1 MALILCLIPFNF
13 TFIVELS
20 NVGYCFAVTMEFLAF
35 FQLRIRKAK
44 DTKLLRKIA
53 SLMLLLPTLFIN
65 LLIICSASYATYI
78 YAVSMLVFG
87 WVLIHASSIWKWMK
101 LDNAEDANP
110 SEEEVNMSH
119 TTLI

>member
-87 WVLIHASSIWKWMK
+87 WVLIQASSIWKWMK

-110 SEEEVNMSH
+110 SEDEVNMSH